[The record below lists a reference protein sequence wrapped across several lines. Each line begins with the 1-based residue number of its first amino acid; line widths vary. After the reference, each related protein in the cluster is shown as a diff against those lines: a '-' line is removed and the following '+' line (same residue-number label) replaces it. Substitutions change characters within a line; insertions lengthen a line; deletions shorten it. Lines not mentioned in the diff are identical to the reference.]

1 MVVAINQPSRP
12 QQFQALQIAN
22 AGMGIAVNYQNFQK
36 VREDREM
43 APAIRDEEARQAQAV
58 FEQTGVQT
66 ERARAQT
73 ETEQARGGLVRAQT
87 RQTVEETRNAAAQA
101 ESKRKQ
107 KRTDSEQ
114 KLFNEFRKDARNRQF
129 FEAMDNASKA
139 FSVLVGDPDKAN
151 NLQVSAA
158 QRMIIRSI
166 EPGIINQADLL
177 AYSPD
182 ASAAA
187 RMKRG
192 FRLQAEGKPLEMDA
206 KTFKD
211 FALALQNKAADD
223 LRQAAVTFANS
234 PAGSQ
239 LGATDDVM
247 NRVLRIE
254 DFVKKAPPRPL
265 GATAPAAPPPAAPPP
280 GQPEAAGPG
289 GTPLAPPPP
298 PSEFSEEEI
307 KAVMDGSGSNR
318 AQAIIRLK
326 AAQQAAGGT
335 Q

>member
-1 MVVAINQPSRP
+1 MDKL
-12 QQFQALQIAN
+12 FQALQIAN

-36 VREDREM
+36 VREDREA
-43 APAIRDEEARQAQAV
+43 APAIREQEAQQAAAV
-58 FEQTGVQT
+58 LEQTGVET

-73 ETEQARGGLVRAQT
+73 VTEQAREGLVRSQT
-87 RQTVEETRNAAAQA
+87 KKTVEETRSAAALA

-114 KLFNEFRKDARNRQF
+114 KLFNDFRKDGRNRQF
-129 FEAMDNASKA
+129 FDAMDNASKA
-139 FSVLVGDPDKAN
+139 FNALVGDPEKASQ
-151 NLQVSAA
+151 LQVSAA

-166 EPGIINQADLL
+166 EPGIINQADLT

-182 ASAAA
+182 ASAAG
-187 RMKRG
+187 RMERAIK
-192 FRLQAEGKPLEMDA
+192 LQAEGKPLELDA
-206 KTFKD
+206 QTFKD
-211 FALALQNKAADD
+211 FATLLQNKAADD

-239 LGATDDVM
+239 LGATEDVM

-265 GATAPAAPPPAAPPP
+265 GATAPV
-280 GQPEAAGPG
+280 
-289 GTPLAPPPP
+289 APPPP
-298 PSEFSEEEI
+298 AQPPAAAPSEFSEEEI